1 MAYYFQVEVK
11 VEKVIVIV
19 VMPETAKKGVLKN
32 FAKFTEKYQ
41 QLRPATLLK
50 KRIQH
55 RCFSVN
61 FAKFLGAPYF
71 YSTPYF
77 YSMLLQRVAFLVFIN
92 LGAVGWSIFYI
103 SYGGE
108 AWVGCVYYNSF
119 FKRYFAMHLNK
130 ELQNRT
136 FCSQYGTVIP
146 VYPLHNWKA
155 GTVNESH
162 ANRRTYIRIR
172 SR

>member
-1 MAYYFQVEVK
+1 
-11 VEKVIVIV
+11 
-19 VMPETAKKGVLKN
+19 MPETAKKGVLKN
-32 FAKFTEKYQ
+32 FAKFTEKYHCWNLFFNKVAG
-41 QLRPATLLK
+41 LRSATLLK

-71 YSTPYF
+71 YS
-77 YSMLLQRVAFLVFIN
+77 MLLQRVAFLVFIN
-92 LGAVGWSIFYI
+92 LGAVGWSILYI

-119 FKRYFAMHLNK
+119 FKRYFAMYLNK
-130 ELQNRT
+130 VQVQLQNRT
-136 FCSQYGTVIP
+136 FYSQYGTVIP

-155 GTVNESH
+155 RTVNKSH
-162 ANRRTYIRIR
+162 ANRITYIRIR

>member
-32 FAKFTEKYQ
+32 LAKFTEKYQ
-41 QLRPATLLK
+41 QLRSATLLK

-71 YSTPYF
+71 YS
-77 YSMLLQRVAFLVFIN
+77 MLLQRVAFLVFIN
-92 LGAVGWSIFYI
+92 LGAVGWSILYI

-108 AWVGCVYYNSF
+108 A
-119 FKRYFAMHLNK
+119 
-130 ELQNRT
+130 
-136 FCSQYGTVIP
+136 
-146 VYPLHNWKA
+146 
-155 GTVNESH
+155 
-162 ANRRTYIRIR
+162 
-172 SR
+172 